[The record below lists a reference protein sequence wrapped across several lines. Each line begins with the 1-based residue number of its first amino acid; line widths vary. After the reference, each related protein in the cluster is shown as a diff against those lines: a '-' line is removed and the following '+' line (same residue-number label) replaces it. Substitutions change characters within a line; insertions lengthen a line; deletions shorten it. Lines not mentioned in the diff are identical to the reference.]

1 MTHTTRVRILAAR
14 PIVPARD
21 LDRFP
26 AGERFE
32 QLTQQRRLPNFGS
45 EPTNTDYNWLIYT
58 IRFYPCKSVAYFRR
72 LSLGATL
79 GAFTFKTPRASL

>member
-14 PIVPARD
+14 AIVPARD

-45 EPTNTDYNWLIYT
+45 EPTNTDYNWLFHT
-58 IRFYPCKSVAYFRR
+58 FMFRVQA
-72 LSLGATL
+72 LACALFVSNHNLKVEL
-79 GAFTFKTPRASL
+79 